1 MKRDKKVIIFV
12 ITILALF
19 FLCAMLVIGA
29 NTVKNTNALFIF
41 KNLIII
47 CYSLC
52 CSLSIVA
59 LIKYLNV
66 ISIVLIVI
74 NCIFLFGQLYFFDN
88 RLYYKLLIILMFISL
103 IYTFIVLII
112 KLIKKARNVSGL
124 NVSFL
129 NAILPSTI
137 IIFSYTMKTFYL
149 FDNIEITSNNVWLI
163 SFIVSIVISL
173 IVLINYL
180 IFRKDRSN
188 KKEYIGG
195 MMASIFAPMLLSL
208 LLCYGTI
215 NNINYAFDTVYETKE
230 YYEVVN
236 KGKTPS
242 SKGGTGYYIIVN
254 IEDEEFRMKVEK
266 VVYFEYE
273 IGDNILL
280 YKYNGALGY
289 SYYEYQMNSIYIYN
303 NE

>member
-1 MKRDKKVIIFV
+1 MSDS
-12 ITILALF
+12 
-19 FLCAMLVIGA
+19 
-29 NTVKNTNALFIF
+29 
-41 KNLIII
+41 
-47 CYSLC
+47 Y
-52 CSLSIVA
+52 
-59 LIKYLNV
+59 
-66 ISIVLIVI
+66 IVLNEDMII
-74 NCIFLFGQLYFFDN
+74 TDFNQT
-88 RLYYKLLIILMFISL
+88 LLDII
-103 IYTFIVLII
+103 
-112 KLIKKARNVSGL
+112 
-124 NVSFL
+124 
-129 NAILPSTI
+129 
-137 IIFSYTMKTFYL
+137 
-149 FDNIEITSNNVWLI
+149 
-163 SFIVSIVISL
+163 SIVISL

-195 MMASIFAPMLLSL
+195 MMASIFAPMVISL
-208 LLCYGTI
+208 MLCYGTI
-215 NNINYAFDTVYETKE
+215 NNINYAFDTVYETRE
-230 YYEVVN
+230 YYEVIN